1 MQSTK
6 HTKYIFNK
14 SDKLPKRLCSK
25 LIIYL
30 FLFCV
35 CVWNY
40 LAMFIKSQL
49 ISFSQIKIHQVVSY
63 SIRQ

>member
-6 HTKYIFNK
+6 DTTYIFNK

-35 CVWNY
+35 CVELPGY
-40 LAMFIKSQL
+40 
-49 ISFSQIKIHQVVSY
+49 VY
-63 SIRQ
+63 